1 MKQHPELKHF
11 KNHLHI
17 LFFLEELPIFV
28 LHLST
33 LLQLGGDNLYAPIS
47 GHLHLF
53 YGVTKTT
60 YIFYPITNP
69 NIDL

>member
-1 MKQHPELKHF
+1 
-11 KNHLHI
+11 